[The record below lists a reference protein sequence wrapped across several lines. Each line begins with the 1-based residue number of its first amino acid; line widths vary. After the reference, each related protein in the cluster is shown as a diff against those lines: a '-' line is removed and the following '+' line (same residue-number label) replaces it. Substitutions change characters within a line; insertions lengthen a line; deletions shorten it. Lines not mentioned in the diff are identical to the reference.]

1 MLIDAKKK
9 ELLVLYTITQK
20 SQCTLKELADELTIP
35 KRTIKELIRKLN
47 TTIEQQLSI
56 PAFIFSTHKGEITIS
71 DEYQEIKMMIYHKLK
86 LFYLRE
92 SNRFNYLLLMV
103 NFPKAYV
110 PKKYLLEQLYISHS
124 YLEKLTHQ
132 LNETLQDF
140 EIEIVS
146 SQGCYLFKGNELFI
160 RLYLFFILSDAFQGL
175 EWPFDKFKL
184 SQLKRER
191 RLSKKLLVSK
201 HSLKYQ
207 ENLYLL
213 IAIFT
218 LRTQQSS
225 LITSESN
232 EVYAILELLQQVQDV
247 SGSFKNH
254 LFKLLP
260 HEAAIDELLHFNFLI
275 YCFFPNLISSQ
286 QKSLIGYTLTNKRNR
301 LCIQITLLTKE
312 LAQAFPVISSSEK
325 RFFYNYYLMLS
336 LVSILMLGNTTPFFY
351 SLHFPKSAL
360 EVDESNEQIQLIK
373 HIISEVFHDHP
384 KKSLIIYYL
393 SSLIY
398 NLLQSETNEKLLIY
412 VQMNKTLT
420 GNYHIQN
427 RLRQLFDE
435 KMIRLTEN
443 PEQADLIVTDW
454 FDKFHQT
461 SKIFYLD
468 PSKEK
473 DLWVDIVTKI
483 QQLYVNKMI

>member
-1 MLIDAKKK
+1 M
-9 ELLVLYTITQK
+9 
-20 SQCTLKELADELTIP
+20 
-35 KRTIKELIRKLN
+35 
-47 TTIEQQLSI
+47 
-56 PAFIFSTHKGEITIS
+56 
-71 DEYQEIKMMIYHKLK
+71 
-86 LFYLRE
+86 
-92 SNRFNYLLLMV
+92 
-103 NFPKAYV
+103 
-110 PKKYLLEQLYISHS
+110 
-124 YLEKLTHQ
+124 
-132 LNETLQDF
+132 
-140 EIEIVS
+140 
-146 SQGCYLFKGNELFI
+146 
-160 RLYLFFILSDAFQGL
+160 
-175 EWPFDKFKL
+175 

-247 SGSFKNH
+247 SGSFKHH

-427 RLRQLFDE
+427 RLRQVFDE

-473 DLWVDIVTKI
+473 DLWVDLVTKI